1 MKAAVTAIKFFESFA
16 NKGIRGQ
23 ITAKFFS
30 GLLKLIHPRA
40 KRIDENLKIAYPESD
55 SKWRKEIR
63 RKVYENLAW
72 TLTETL
78 ILQHDNKQVFNWV
91 KKVHGLEII
100 NNLLDENKPAILL
113 TAHFSNW
120 ELLGNFVALNA
131 INHNNKLHVLYT
143 PMHDKDIDNYVL
155 ETLERG
161 GMFMINKD
169 FSVMKLIRMLKGGA
183 HIASLNDVSG
193 TGKMIVPFLGR
204 NATNMPGVAVMSIL
218 SGAPI
223 IPICSYRL
231 APFEHEIEIFEPVK
245 MPDSSLNHDERLR
258 LTVLECNKALEK
270 FIRKRPDLWFWLHNR
285 WRD

>member
-1 MKAAVTAIKFFESFA
+1 MKSAVKLIKFFERFA
-16 NKGIRGQ
+16 NKGFRGK

-40 KRIDENLKIAYPESD
+40 ELIDENLKIAYPESD

-63 RKVYENLAW
+63 RKVYENLAL

-78 ILQHDNKQVFNWV
+78 ILQHDNSQVFNWV
-91 KKVHGLEII
+91 KKINGLEIL
-100 NNLLDENKPAILL
+100 NNLLDQKKPAIIL

-120 ELLGNFVALNA
+120 ELCGNFVAQNA
-131 INHNNKLHVLYT
+131 IKHNHKLHVLYT
-143 PMHDKDIDNYVL
+143 PMHDEDLNNYVL
-155 ETLERG
+155 NTRERG
-161 GMFMINKD
+161 GMVMINKD
-169 FSVMKLIRMLKGGA
+169 ISVMKLIHMLKGGA
-183 HIASLNDVSG
+183 HIALLNDVSG
-193 TGKMIVPFLGR
+193 TGKMIVPFLGK

-223 IPICSYRL
+223 IPVCSYRT
-231 APFEHEIEIFEPVK
+231 APFEHEVEIFEPLT
-245 MPDSSLNHDERLR
+245 MPDPNLNHDERLR
-258 LTVLECNKALEK
+258 IIIFECNKALEK